1 MPTVEMT
8 AENFDETVTG
18 NDFVL
23 VDFWAGWCGPCRM
36 FAPVFE
42 RVSANHADIVFAKVD
57 TEAQQELSAA
67 FGVTSIPT
75 IAVIRDRIVVYAQ
88 PGALPETALEELI
101 RRARQLDMDN
111 VREQLAVQATSE
123 R

>member
-23 VDFWAGWCGPCRM
+23 VDFWAGWCAPCRM

-67 FGVTSIPT
+67 FGITSIPT
-75 IAVIRDRIVVYAQ
+75 IAVIRDRVVVYAQ

-101 RRARQLDMDN
+101 RRARQVDMDN
-111 VREQLAVQATSE
+111 VREQLAAQGVRE

>member
-23 VDFWAGWCGPCRM
+23 VDFWAGWCAPCRM

-57 TEAQQELSAA
+57 TEAQQELAAA
-67 FGVTSIPT
+67 FEIRSIPT
-75 IAVIRDRIVVYAQ
+75 LMIVRENVAVFAQ
-88 PGALPETALEELI
+88 PGALPEAALEDVI
-101 RRARQLDMDN
+101 GQARKLDMDE
-111 VREQLAVQATSE
+111 VRKSVEAAKAPQE
-123 R
+123 